1 MLIMILSDKSIAVIF
16 CFDFLLKYTERCV
29 YKILLFEKI
38 SLQFSGY
45 ADFRGGGSHSF
56 KNYQVQRMSSCNISP
71 LNKYAHQVSCYV
83 VHAVFVVHWIWEMY
97 VWDRDSGMSDSGVNY
112 MMANLVTLT
121 W

>member
-45 ADFRGGGSHSF
+45 ADFRGGGGPTLLKIIKF
-56 KNYQVQRMSSCNISP
+56 KECPPVIY
-71 LNKYAHQVSCYV
+71 L
-83 VHAVFVVHWIWEMY
+83 
-97 VWDRDSGMSDSGVNY
+97 
-112 MMANLVTLT
+112 L
-121 W
+121 